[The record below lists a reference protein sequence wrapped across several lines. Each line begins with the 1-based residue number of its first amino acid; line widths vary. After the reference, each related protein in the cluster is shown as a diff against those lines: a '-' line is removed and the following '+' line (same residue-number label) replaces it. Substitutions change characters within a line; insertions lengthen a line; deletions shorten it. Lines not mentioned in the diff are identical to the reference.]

1 MAYDYKEAM
10 ADDIKQYI
18 DENVTIDENGYTY
31 NGETYEDGQSLYEA
45 LNDDMW
51 VEDSVTGN
59 GSGSYTFDRH
69 QSYENVQGDPDAMDY
84 IRDLVS
90 EFGVEAETVAEKFLD
105 EDYDYWDVSIRCY
118 LLGEVLSTVFEEMG
132 IDY

>member
-1 MAYDYKEAM
+1 MAYNYLEAM
-10 ADDIKQYI
+10 VDDIKDYI
-18 DENVTIDENGYTY
+18 DANINLDEF
-31 NGETYEDGQSLYEA
+31 EDRQELEEK
-45 LNDDMW
+45 LNDDLW

-69 QSYENVQGDPDAMDY
+69 KSYENVQGDPDAMDY

-90 EFGVEAETVAEKFLD
+90 DFGVDAETVAEKFLD

-118 LLGEVLSTVFEEMG
+118 LLGQAIGEALDQLG
-132 IDY
+132 IE

>member
-1 MAYDYKEAM
+1 MAYNYLEAIK
-10 ADDIKQYI
+10 DDVIEYI
-18 DENVTIDENGYTY
+18 NENINLDEVESRDEL
-31 NGETYEDGQSLYEA
+31 EEQ
-45 LNDDMW
+45 LNDDLW
-51 VEDSVTGN
+51 AEDSVTGN

-105 EDYDYWDVSIRCY
+105 EDYEYWDVSIRCY
-118 LLGEVLSTVFEEMG
+118 LLGQAIGEALDELG
-132 IDY
+132 IK

>member
-1 MAYDYKEAM
+1 MAYNYLEAM
-10 ADDIKQYI
+10 VDDIKDYI
-18 DENVTIDENGYTY
+18 DENINLDE
-31 NGETYEDGQSLYEA
+31 YEDRQELEET
-45 LNDDMW
+45 LNDDLW

-90 EFGVEAETVAEKFLD
+90 EFGVDAETVAEKFLD
-105 EDYDYWDVSIRCY
+105 EDYEYWDVSIRCY
-118 LLGEVLSTVFEEMG
+118 LLGQAIGEALDQLG
-132 IDY
+132 IE